1 MSSFSISAQYV
12 YFLVALQRTAG
23 DCPQHRS
30 LSHFT
35 SSLYVKFKN
44 TVRLRNAE
52 KFSKREGVVSQS
64 VLAPGKSFEEVIS
77 NSGILEKLCSCFDS
91 TKTQD
96 RVEAQGYLICV
107 KCCFNDWLNCTYS
120 KCDLEFSLLSVTIC
134 HTICINQCS
143 YPSFASLQWIAIA
156 FRMSMSSV
164 SFIVFRMFFYA
175 FFKAPVQYCFAPLF
189 NHPD

>member
-52 KFSKREGVVSQS
+52 KFSKRERVVSQS
-64 VLAPGKSFEEVIS
+64 VLRTRK
-77 NSGILEKLCSCFDS
+77 ILRRSDIELWYLR
-91 TKTQD
+91 KT
-96 RVEAQGYLICV
+96 
-107 KCCFNDWLNCTYS
+107 
-120 KCDLEFSLLSVTIC
+120 
-134 HTICINQCS
+134 
-143 YPSFASLQWIAIA
+143 LQ
-156 FRMSMSSV
+156 
-164 SFIVFRMFFYA
+164 
-175 FFKAPVQYCFAPLF
+175 LF
-189 NHPD
+189 WQH